1 MGVQFTLDFLSTL
14 GQLIGAIS
22 PILFFL
28 LGAVAMLAILIAR
41 LEGWPI
47 SEGLYFGFITATTVG
62 YGDIRPTKPITRFL
76 AVAIAF
82 VGLTMTGIVVALAVE
97 AMGYAYD
104 ASAHAAAAYD
114 VESIA
119 PAIC

>member
-1 MGVQFTLDFLSTL
+1 MQFTLDFLSTL

-28 LGAVAMLAILIAR
+28 LGAVTMLAILIAR

-97 AMGYAYD
+97 SMGYAYD
-104 ASAHAAAAYD
+104 ASADAAAVHD
-114 VESIA
+114 VMGIV